1 MELGGLLAADGQRT
15 AGIGGSLRLRA
26 YAFVRSV
33 DPAIYLLNTAIPFVD
48 DIFSQLREAADTR
61 VLAEIRDGE
70 ITGVTGNE
78 LLELVRKART
88 FIASKKLR
96 KGDRCGLLAANSI
109 RWVAVDLALMAEGL
123 IVVPL
128 YSRQAP
134 AELVAMMKDCTPS
147 LVCCGDAALRD
158 GISEN
163 WKEAPR
169 QYLFDEIFA
178 GVDGVQLE
186 RPQVA
191 KDDPVKIIYTSGT
204 SGEAKG
210 VVLTA
215 ANVGFM
221 LDRTAERLSEL
232 MSMSMSGVDSGQ
244 DRIFHYL
251 PFTFAASWIALLTF
265 LKRRSLVTI
274 NMDLAKIANDMR
286 VVAPDYFLNVPQL
299 LERMRRAVD
308 EQLWQ
313 TGGVAQAIYSRAK
326 AAWVRQQEKQ
336 PKAGDALWLGL
347 ANRLVF
353 PAIRKKMIGKNLKAL
368 ICGSAPL
375 SAETQLYFMM
385 LGIRVLQV
393 YGLTETTAICTMDD
407 PNQVEVGRVGP
418 AIAGMEMR
426 LGENDEIVVR
436 GPNIFLKYWN
446 RPEQTAEALRD
457 GWFHTGDQ
465 GEVNAAGNW
474 RIAGRIKNL
483 IVLGSGHKISP
494 EPIENAIAKLLPDAQ
509 QVVIVGNG
517 WGYLS
522 VLVTGSVAPENVQA
536 ALDAVNT
543 ELPHYKQV
551 RAFRVIPDPFSIENG
566 LLTVNGKLKRDA
578 IAGRMKEKIEDMYR
592 VRQAV

>member
-1 MELGGLLAADGQRT
+1 MSTL
-15 AGIGGSLRLRA
+15 
-26 YAFVRSV
+26 
-33 DPAIYLLNTAIPFVD
+33 IPFIG
-48 DIFSQLREAADTR
+48 DIFSQLQAAADTR
-61 VLAEIRDGE
+61 VLAEIREGR

-88 FIASKKLR
+88 FIASKELK

-109 RWVAVDLALMAEGL
+109 RWVAMDLALMAEGL

-128 YSRQAP
+128 YSRQSP
-134 AELVAMMKDCTPS
+134 AELIAMMKDCTPA
-147 LVCCGDAALRD
+147 LVCCGDGELRD
-158 GISEN
+158 AIAQN
-163 WKEAPR
+163 WQEAPR
-169 QYLFDEIFA
+169 QCLFDEIFA
-178 GVDGVQLE
+178 GMDGVQLE
-186 RPQVA
+186 RPQVG
-191 KDDPVKIIYTSGT
+191 KDDPVTIIYTSGT

-232 MSMSMSGVDSGQ
+232 MSGSSSGSPGQ

-286 VVAPDYFLNVPQL
+286 TVAPDYFLNVPQL

-326 AAWVRQQEKQ
+326 GAWARKQEGQ
-336 PKAGDALWLGL
+336 PNAGDGLWLGL
-347 ANRLVF
+347 ARRLVF

-375 SAETQLYFMM
+375 STETQLYFMM
-385 LGIRVLQV
+385 LGISVLQV
-393 YGLTETTAICTMDD
+393 YGLTETTAICSMDD
-407 PNQVEVGRVGP
+407 PNRVEVGRVGP
-418 AIAGMEMR
+418 AIPGMEMR
-426 LGENDEIVVR
+426 LGENDEILVR
-436 GPNIFLKYWN
+436 GANIFREYWK

-465 GEVNAAGNW
+465 GEVNGAGNW

-494 EPIENAIAKLLPDAQ
+494 EPIESAIAKNLPEAQ
-509 QVVIVGNG
+509 QVVVVGNG
-517 WGYLS
+517 RGYLTA
-522 VLVTGSVAPENVQA
+522 LVTGDVTPEKVQA
-536 ALDAVNT
+536 ALDAVNP

-551 RAFRVIPDPFSIENG
+551 RAFVTRREAFSIESG
-566 LLTVNGKLKRDA
+566 MLTVNGKLKRDV
-578 IAGRMKEKIEDMYR
+578 IAARMKSEIEEIYG
-592 VRQAV
+592 VKQAV

>member
-1 MELGGLLAADGQRT
+1 MSTL
-15 AGIGGSLRLRA
+15 
-26 YAFVRSV
+26 
-33 DPAIYLLNTAIPFVD
+33 IPFVGE
-48 DIFSQLREAADTR
+48 IFSQLRVAAGTR
-61 VLAEIRDGE
+61 ILAEIRDGE
-70 ITGVTGNE
+70 ITGVTGDE

-88 FIASKKLR
+88 FIASKGLQ

-109 RWVAVDLALMAEGL
+109 RWVAMDLALMAEGL

-134 AELVAMMKDCTPS
+134 AELVVMMKDCTPS

-158 GISEN
+158 GIAQV
-163 WKEAPR
+163 WPEAPP
-169 QYLFDEIFA
+169 QFLFDEIFA
-178 GVDGVQLE
+178 GADGVQLE
-186 RPQVA
+186 RPQVG
-191 KDDPVKIIYTSGT
+191 KDSPVTIIYTSGT

-221 LDRTAERLSEL
+221 LDRTAERLGEL
-232 MSMSMSGVDSGQ
+232 MSGSTEQ
-244 DRIFHYL
+244 NRIFHYL

-313 TGGVAQAIYSRAK
+313 TGGVAQAVYARAK
-326 AAWVRQQEKQ
+326 GAWARKQ
-336 PKAGDALWLGL
+336 DGQPRAGDALWLGL

-353 PAIRKKMIGKNLKAL
+353 PAIRKKMIGRNLKAL

-375 SAETQLYFMM
+375 SEETQLYFMM

-407 PNQVEVGRVGP
+407 PNRVEVGRVGP
-418 AIAGMEMR
+418 AIPGMEMR
-426 LGENDEIVVR
+426 LGEHDEILVR
-436 GPNIFLKYWN
+436 GPNIFAKYWN

-494 EPIENAIAKLLPDAQ
+494 EPIESAIAKDLPGAQ
-509 QVVIVGNG
+509 QVVVVGNG
-517 WGYLS
+517 RGYLS
-522 VLVTGSVAPENVQA
+522 AIVTGSVTAEHVQA
-536 ALDAVNT
+536 ALDAVNP

-551 RAFRVIPDPFSIENG
+551 RAFFVRGEAFSIENG
-566 LLTVNGKLKRDA
+566 MLTVNGKLKRDV
-578 IAGRMKEKIEDMYR
+578 IAARMKNEIEDMYG
-592 VRQAV
+592 VKQAV

>member
-1 MELGGLLAADGQRT
+1 MSRGLTKAFGRKGREGYAKVEKKIQSVRLAIQT
-15 AGIGGSLRLRA
+15 LSTL
-26 YAFVRSV
+26 
-33 DPAIYLLNTAIPFVD
+33 IPFIGE
-48 DIFSQLREAADTR
+48 IFSQLHAAGDKR
-61 VLAEIRDGE
+61 ILAEILDGKV
-70 ITGVTGNE
+70 TGVTGGE

-88 FIASKKLR
+88 FIASRGLQ

-109 RWVAVDLALMAEGL
+109 RWVAMDLALMAEGL

-147 LVCCGDAALRD
+147 LLCSGDAALRD
-158 GISEN
+158 GIAQS
-163 WKEAPR
+163 WKEAPP
-169 QYLFDEIFA
+169 QVLFDEIFA

-186 RPQVA
+186 RPQVG
-191 KDDPVKIIYTSGT
+191 KDSPVTIIYTSGT

-221 LDRTAERLSEL
+221 LDRTAERLEQL
-232 MSMSMSGVDSGQ
+232 MSGSAGQ
-244 DRIFHYL
+244 DRVFHYL

-313 TGGVAQAIYSRAK
+313 TGGVPQAIYARAK
-326 AAWVRQQEKQ
+326 GAWARKQ
-336 PKAGDALWLGL
+336 DGQSRAGDAMWLGL

-353 PAIRKKMIGKNLKAL
+353 PAIRKKMIGRNLKAL

-375 SAETQLYFMM
+375 NAETQLYFMM

-407 PNQVEVGRVGP
+407 PNRVEVGRVGP
-418 AIAGMEMR
+418 AIPGMEMKV
-426 LGENDEIVVR
+426 GEHDEIVVR
-436 GPNIFLKYWN
+436 GPNVFKGYWN
-446 RPEQTAEALRD
+446 RPQQTAEALRD

-494 EPIENAIAKLLPDAQ
+494 EPIESAIARNLPGAQ
-509 QVVIVGNG
+509 QVVVVGNG
-517 WGYLS
+517 RGYLTAI
-522 VLVTGSVAPENVQA
+522 VTGSLTAEHVQA
-536 ALDAVNT
+536 ALDAVNP

-551 RAFRVIPDPFSIENG
+551 RGFFVRGEAFSIESG
-566 LLTVNGKLKRDA
+566 MLTVNGKLKRDV
-578 IAGRMKEKIEDMYR
+578 IAARMNNEIEEMYR
-592 VRQAV
+592 VKQAV

>member
-1 MELGGLLAADGQRT
+1 M
-15 AGIGGSLRLRA
+15 
-26 YAFVRSV
+26 
-33 DPAIYLLNTAIPFVD
+33 NTPIPFIG
-48 DIFSQLREAADTR
+48 DIFSQLQAAANTR
-61 VLAEIRDGE
+61 ILAEIRDGE
-70 ITGVTGNE
+70 ITGATGSE
-78 LLELVRKART
+78 LLELIRKART
-88 FIASKKLR
+88 FVASKTLK

-109 RWVAVDLALMAEGL
+109 RWVAMDLALMAEGL

-158 GISEN
+158 GIAES
-163 WKEAPR
+163 WAEAPP
-169 QYLFDEIFA
+169 QCLFDEIFA

-186 RPQVA
+186 RPQVG
-191 KDDPVKIIYTSGT
+191 KDDPVTIIYTSGT

-221 LDRTAERLSEL
+221 LDRTAERLGEL
-232 MSMSMSGVDSGQ
+232 MSGATGQ

-274 NMDLAKIANDMR
+274 NTDLAKIASDMR
-286 VVAPDYFLNVPQL
+286 MVAPDYFLNVPQL

-326 AAWVRQQEKQ
+326 AAWVRKQEKQ
-336 PKAGDALWLGL
+336 SRAGDAVWLGL

-375 SAETQLYFMM
+375 SVETQLYFMM

-407 PNQVEVGRVGP
+407 PNRVEVGYVGP
-418 AIAGMEMR
+418 AIPGMEMK
-426 LGENDEIVVR
+426 LEENDEIVVR
-436 GPNIFLKYWN
+436 GPNIFSGYWN
-446 RPEQTAEALRD
+446 RPEQTEDALRD

-465 GEVNAAGNW
+465 GEVSAAGNW

-483 IVLGSGHKISP
+483 IVLGSGHKLSP
-494 EPIENAIAKLLPDAQ
+494 EPIENAIAKLLPEAP
-509 QVVIVGNG
+509 QVVVVGNG
-517 WGYLS
+517 RGYLS
-522 VLVTGSVAPENVQA
+522 ALVTGSVTSEKVQA
-536 ALDAVNT
+536 ALDAVNL
-543 ELPHYKQV
+543 EMPHYKQV
-551 RAFRVIPDPFSIENG
+551 RAFVVVAEAFSIENG
-566 LLTVNGKLKRDA
+566 TLTVNGKLKRDV
-578 IAGRMKEKIEDMYR
+578 IAERMKNEIDDMYR
-592 VRQAV
+592 VKQAV

>member
-1 MELGGLLAADGQRT
+1 M
-15 AGIGGSLRLRA
+15 
-26 YAFVRSV
+26 
-33 DPAIYLLNTAIPFVD
+33 NTPIPFVG
-48 DIFSQLREAADTR
+48 DIFSQLHAAADTR
-61 VLAEIRDGE
+61 ILAEIRGGE
-70 ITGVTGNE
+70 ITGVTGND
-78 LLELVRKART
+78 LLELIRKART
-88 FIASKKLR
+88 FVASKGLK

-109 RWVAVDLALMAEGL
+109 RWIAMDLALMAEGL

-134 AELVAMMKDCTPS
+134 AELVAMMKDSTPS
-147 LVCCGDAALRD
+147 MVCCGDAALRD
-158 GISEN
+158 GIVQS
-163 WKEAPR
+163 WPDAPP
-169 QYLFDEIFA
+169 QFLFDEIFA
-178 GVDGVQLE
+178 GVDGMQLD
-186 RPQVA
+186 RPQVG
-191 KDDPVKIIYTSGT
+191 KDDPVTIIYTSGT

-232 MSMSMSGVDSGQ
+232 MSGSSSGAGPQ
-244 DRIFHYL
+244 DCIFHYL

-265 LKRRSLVTI
+265 LKRLSLVTI
-274 NMDLAKIANDMR
+274 NMDLAKIASDMR
-286 VVAPDYFLNVPQL
+286 TVAPDYFLNVPQL

-313 TGGVAQAIYSRAK
+313 TGGVPQAIYSRAK
-326 AAWVRQQEKQ
+326 AAWVRRQEKQ
-336 PKAGDALWLGL
+336 SRTGDALWLGL
-347 ANRLVF
+347 ANWLVF

-375 SAETQLYFMM
+375 SSETQLYFMM

-407 PNQVEVGRVGP
+407 PNRVEVGRVGP
-418 AIAGMEMR
+418 AIPGMDMK
-426 LGENDEIVVR
+426 LGENDEILVR
-436 GPNIFLKYWN
+436 GPNIFREYWN

-494 EPIENAIAKLLPDAQ
+494 EPIENAIAKLLPEAQ
-509 QVVIVGNG
+509 QVVVVGNG
-517 WGYLS
+517 HGYLS
-522 VLVTGSVAPENVQA
+522 VLVTGNVTAEKVQA
-536 ALDAVNT
+536 ALDTVNP

-551 RAFRVIPDPFSIENG
+551 RAFRVIPEPFSIENG
-566 LLTVNGKLKRDA
+566 LLTVNGKLKRDV
-578 IAGRMKEKIEDMYR
+578 IASRMNNEIEEMYR
-592 VRQAV
+592 VKQAV

>member
-1 MELGGLLAADGQRT
+1 
-15 AGIGGSLRLRA
+15 
-26 YAFVRSV
+26 V
-33 DPAIYLLNTAIPFVD
+33 IPFIGE
-48 DIFSQLREAADTR
+48 IFSQLQAAADTR
-61 VLAEIRDGE
+61 ILAEIRDGE
-70 ITGVTGNE
+70 VTGVTGGE
-78 LLELVRKART
+78 LLELVRKARS
-88 FIASKKLR
+88 FIASKGLK
-96 KGDRCGLLAANSI
+96 KGERCGLLAANSI
-109 RWVAVDLALMAEGL
+109 RWVAMDLAVMAEGL

-134 AELVAMMKDCTPS
+134 AELVAMMKDSTPA

-158 GISEN
+158 GIAQS
-163 WKEAPR
+163 WREAPP
-169 QYLFDEIFA
+169 QFLFDEIFA
-178 GVDGVQLE
+178 GVEGVQLE

-191 KDDPVKIIYTSGT
+191 KDSPVTIIYTSGT

-221 LDRTAERLSEL
+221 LDRTAERLEQL
-232 MSMSMSGVDSGQ
+232 MSGATSGSASR

-313 TGGVAQAIYSRAK
+313 TGGVAQVIYARAK
-326 AAWVRQQEKQ
+326 AAWARREEKQ
-336 PKAGDALWLGL
+336 PKAGDAMWLGL

-407 PNQVEVGRVGP
+407 PNRVEVGRVGP
-418 AIAGMEMR
+418 AIPGMEMR
-426 LGENDEIVVR
+426 LGENDEMVVR
-436 GPNIFLKYWN
+436 GPNVFSGYWN
-446 RPEQTAEALRD
+446 RPEQTAEALRE

-465 GEVNAAGNW
+465 GEMNAAGNW

-494 EPIENAIAKLLPDAQ
+494 EPIESAIAKNLPGAQ
-509 QVVIVGNG
+509 QVVVVGNG
-517 WGYLS
+517 RGYLS
-522 VLVTGSVAPENVQA
+522 AIVTGGVTAEHVQS
-536 ALDAVNT
+536 ALDAVNP

-551 RAFRVIPDPFSIENG
+551 RAFFVQAEVFSIENG
-566 LLTVNGKLKRDA
+566 ALTVNGKLKRDV
-578 IAGRMKEKIEDMYR
+578 IAARMKNEIEEMYR
-592 VRQAV
+592 VKQAG

>member
-1 MELGGLLAADGQRT
+1 MST
-15 AGIGGSLRLRA
+15 SNSFIGEIL
-26 YAFVRSV
+26 
-33 DPAIYLLNTAIPFVD
+33 
-48 DIFSQLREAADTR
+48 SQLQTAADTR
-61 VLAEIRDGE
+61 ILAEIREGE
-70 ITGVTGNE
+70 VTGVTGSE

-88 FIASKKLR
+88 FIASKGLK
-96 KGDRCGLLAANSI
+96 KGERCGLLAVNSI
-109 RWVAVDLALMAEGL
+109 RWVAMDLALMAEGL
-123 IVVPL
+123 LVVPL
-128 YSRQAP
+128 YSRQA
-134 AELVAMMKDCTPS
+134 AGELVAMMKDCTPAM
-147 LVCCGDAALRD
+147 VVCGDATLRD
-158 GISEN
+158 GIAQA
-163 WKEAPR
+163 WTEAPP
-169 QYLFDEIFA
+169 QFLFDEVFA

-186 RPQVA
+186 PPQVEE
-191 KDDPVKIIYTSGT
+191 DSPVAIIYTSGT

-221 LDRTAERLSEL
+221 LDRTAERLEQL
-232 MSMSMSGVDSGQ
+232 MSGSASGSGRH

-274 NMDLAKIANDMR
+274 NMDLTKIANDMR
-286 VVAPDYFLNVPQL
+286 AVAPDYFLNVPQL

-326 AAWVRQQEKQ
+326 GGWARRQDRQA
-336 PKAGDALWLGL
+336 KAGDALWLGL
-347 ANRLVF
+347 ANALVF
-353 PAIRKKMIGKNLKAL
+353 PAIRKKMIGRNLKAL

-407 PNQVEVGRVGP
+407 PNRVEVGRVGP
-418 AIAGMEMR
+418 AIPGMEMK
-426 LGENDEIVVR
+426 LGKHDEILVR
-436 GPNIFLKYWN
+436 GPNVFSGYWK
-446 RPEQTAEALRD
+446 RPEQTAEALRE

-494 EPIENAIAKLLPDAQ
+494 EPIESAIAKSLPEAQ
-509 QVVIVGNG
+509 QVVVVGNG
-517 WGYLS
+517 RGYLS
-522 VLVTGSVAPENVQA
+522 AIVTGNVKAENVQA
-536 ALDAVNT
+536 VLDVVNP
-543 ELPHYKQV
+543 EMPHYKQV
-551 RAFRVIPDPFSIENG
+551 RAFFVRGEAFSIESG
-566 LLTVNGKLKRDA
+566 MLTVNGKLKRDV
-578 IAGRMKEKIEDMYR
+578 IAARMKDEIEEMYG